1 MRELGTPD
9 DGAELTVTPGTDF
22 LVRLPENATTGYQW
36 QVAERPE
43 WLICRSDRSVPAAPG
58 SRAGAGGT
66 HEFVF
71 EAPGAGGPAPPWV
84 TSAPRY
90 QGTGRVR
97 APARPAWCPAGQ
109 PGLRRAA
116 RAVVRPRPPR
126 SG

>member
-71 EAPGAGGPAPPWV
+71 EAPGSGPAP
-84 TSAPRY
+84 APGWLVLHLRREWEPEG
-90 QGTGRVR
+90 QEVATFRVR
-97 APARPAWCPAGQ
+97 
-109 PGLRRAA
+109 L
-116 RAVVRPRPPR
+116 